1 MNRLKSA
8 PRTAVSTYLI
18 LVVSFVIIAF
28 GGIRHAM
35 LKNRQVQVCREIDA
49 SEHRTEEHQLD
60 IRTIRMRSETLLDR
74 FAIRDRLD
82 EAGSQMRPIP
92 IGLAEEVKPSAQQP
106 TAIANAL
113 P

>member
-8 PRTAVSTYLI
+8 PRTPLSTYLI

-35 LKNRQVQVCREIDA
+35 FKNRQVQVSREIDA
-49 SEHRTEEHQLD
+49 CERRIEQQQLD
-60 IRTIRMRSETLLDR
+60 IRTIQMRSETLLDR
-74 FAIRDRLD
+74 FTIRDRLA
-82 EAGSQMRPIP
+82 ESGSNMRPIP
-92 IGLAEEVKPSAQQP
+92 IGLAEEVKPSNQP
-106 TAIANAL
+106 SAIATTL